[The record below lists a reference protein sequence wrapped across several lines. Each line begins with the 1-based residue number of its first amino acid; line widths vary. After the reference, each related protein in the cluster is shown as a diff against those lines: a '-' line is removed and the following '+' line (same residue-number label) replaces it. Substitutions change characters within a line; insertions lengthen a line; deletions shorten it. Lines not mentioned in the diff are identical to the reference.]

1 MYTYLQQALP
11 RVVAT
16 VRFSPMKENRVHQTR
31 ISTKTDKDGFSLAV
45 FRSRLEQK
53 IPVTECYS
61 DAFLFCFLMRNLWVA
76 VFVSVAITFHSFALC
91 AAKVPLS
98 QCSRVSLL

>member
-1 MYTYLQQALP
+1 M
-11 RVVAT
+11 
-16 VRFSPMKENRVHQTR
+16 HQTR

-76 VFVSVAITFHSFALC
+76 VFVSVTITFHSFALC
-91 AAKVPLS
+91 AAKVPSVSALEFRC
-98 QCSRVSLL
+98 CSTALWKNVN